1 MLSIERLEA
10 GYDGAQVL
18 FGVDLEVGPGEVV
31 AILGRNG
38 MGKTTTVRALFGLIP
53 PSAGRIVFAGED
65 LTGRPPFVIGQ
76 RGLSLVPEGRQ
87 VFPTLTVE
95 ENLVATAAARF
106 GAPRW
111 TLPAIYK
118 LFPCLAE
125 RRHRLGAELSGGEQ
139 QMLAI
144 GRALMTNPKLIVL
157 DEATEGLAPLIRTEI
172 WACLARLKAE
182 GGAIVVIDKNVEA
195 LTRLAD
201 RHAVIEKGR
210 VAWAGTSAELSA
222 DHSIKERYLH
232 VGPSAGVTAD
242 ISVEPV
248 ADRSGARSGGTGAE
262 ADTGAELSNGKP
274 AEERDLRVG
283 MAEAGGEAAADAEP
297 IADKQVETE
306 TPDLDV
312 DASESRLGKGKMDTA
327 TMPPTAAK
335 AAIRMPPGITRAGE
349 GFDHICWNILG
360 QTYVPKQVSEASF
373 SWHATFPPGT
383 FVPPH
388 IHPTQDEFIY
398 MLEGQFELMLD
409 GKTVFA
415 GSGDL
420 VRMPMGIPHGI
431 FNKSDR
437 TVKCFFWV
445 APTRRLYDLF
455 WAIHNM
461 TEQTPAEVVALSA
474 KHEVDFLPPPDEA
487 K

>member
-1 MLSIERLEA
+1 
-10 GYDGAQVL
+10 
-18 FGVDLEVGPGEVV
+18 
-31 AILGRNG
+31 
-38 MGKTTTVRALFGLIP
+38 
-53 PSAGRIVFAGED
+53 
-65 LTGRPPFVIGQ
+65 
-76 RGLSLVPEGRQ
+76 
-87 VFPTLTVE
+87 
-95 ENLVATAAARF
+95 VATAVARF

-111 TLPAIYK
+111 TLPGIYN
-118 LFPCLAE
+118 LFPPLAE
-125 RRHRLGAELSGGEQ
+125 RRRHLGADLSGGEQ

-201 RHAVIEKGR
+201 RHVVIEKGR
-210 VAWAGTSAELSA
+210 VAWSGTGAEFSA
-222 DHSIKERYLH
+222 DRSIKERHLH
-232 VGPSAGVTAD
+232 VGTGAGATAD
-242 ISVEPV
+242 IS
-248 ADRSGARSGGTGAE
+248 AGFST
-262 ADTGAELSNGKP
+262 DTP
-274 AEERDLRVG
+274 AGESDLRVG
-283 MAEAGGEAAADAEP
+283 MVEAGGQAAAPAEP
-297 IADKQVETE
+297 IADKPVEIE
-306 TPDLDV
+306 KRDLNV
-312 DASESRLGKGKMDTA
+312 DTCESRLGKRKMDTM
-327 TMPPTAAK
+327 TMPPTTAK
-335 AAIRMPPGITRAGE
+335 PAIRMPPGITRAGE
-349 GFDHICWNILG
+349 GFDHISWNILG

-461 TEQTPAEVVALSA
+461 PEQTPAEVVALSA